1 MGPQGIALAGL
12 ILGYVQIVLI
22 ILPACC
28 ILLLAQLGR
37 ESAASSRRS
46 CPGIR
51 PRLDTEIGCGP
62 RGPPVGVGAH
72 HGVPLRI
79 P

>member
-28 ILLLAQLGR
+28 ILVLALLG
-37 ESAASSRRS
+37 
-46 CPGIR
+46 PGIGSVFSSIL
-51 PRLDTEIGCGP
+51 PGN
-62 RGPPVGVGAH
+62 
-72 HGVPLRI
+72 
-79 P
+79 